1 MQKITLTST
10 GSANRFLELLRSHEV
25 AKIATEVA
33 KVALARRSLGRLL
46 GKDLSFRRRLSPVV
60 LYFLLFPTAL
70 LGGGQGP

>member
-33 KVALARRSLGRLL
+33 YVALAEVLLTNLVNVVQAVFL
-46 GKDLSFRRRLSPVV
+46 GKIYLSFSD
-60 LYFLLFPTAL
+60 
-70 LGGGQGP
+70 

>member
-33 KVALARRSLGRLL
+33 KVALAEVLVTDLVDVVQVVFL
-46 GKDLSFRRRLSPVV
+46 GKIYLSV
-60 LYFLLFPTAL
+60 
-70 LGGGQGP
+70 GD